1 MFGYIYHSTPK
12 WYNSVKGKRRE
23 KPMAYQVDDIEGIL
37 KDMTEDELAAMA
49 RDRDAAEKAGVFDD
63 DRIYDCVD
71 GETKKFTVE
80 QEMALFSAVSDL
92 SNLMKETNSSLSELL
107 KIGGLING

>member
-1 MFGYIYHSTPK
+1 MNHMIENPD
-12 WYNSVKGKRRE
+12 SVLGEMTDKELEQLAQDRE
-23 KPMAYQVDDIEGIL
+23 D
-37 KDMTEDELAAMA
+37 
-49 RDRDAAEKAGVFDD
+49 AEKAGVFDD

-80 QEMALFSAVSDL
+80 QEMALYSAVSDL

-107 KIGGLING
+107 KIGGLTNG

>member
-1 MFGYIYHSTPK
+1 MNHRIESPD
-12 WYNSVKGKRRE
+12 SVLGEMTDKELEQLAQDRE
-23 KPMAYQVDDIEGIL
+23 D
-37 KDMTEDELAAMA
+37 
-49 RDRDAAEKAGVFDD
+49 AEKAGVFDD

-80 QEMALFSAVSDL
+80 QEMALYSAVSDL

-107 KIGGLING
+107 KIGGLANG